1 MTHRHPTWTNDKL
14 ILETNHPFTHMEI
27 QDNTFLDKLEVNKLR
42 LGNNIR
48 GLILRSRFLKRYVMC
63 MYFKERQPC
72 DICFKSRKFFCY
84 TCHVPLPSI
93 RNLIPRV
100 VLPIQ
105 VNAMLIP

>member
-48 GLILRSRFLKRYVMC
+48 DLRSRFLK
-63 MYFKERQPC
+63 
-72 DICFKSRKFFCY
+72 KS
-84 TCHVPLPSI
+84 
-93 RNLIPRV
+93 
-100 VLPIQ
+100 
-105 VNAMLIP
+105 MLCV